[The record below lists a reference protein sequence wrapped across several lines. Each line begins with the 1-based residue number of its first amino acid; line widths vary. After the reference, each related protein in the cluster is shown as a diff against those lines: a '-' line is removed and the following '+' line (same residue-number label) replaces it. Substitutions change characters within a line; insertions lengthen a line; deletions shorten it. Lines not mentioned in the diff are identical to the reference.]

1 MSNKKQVN
9 YLSSSASS
17 NLPNESLVGSDDE
30 EEDEPEE
37 NDDYKDIDDYEYMN
51 QSNKNDDA
59 SNNAS
64 DFGENAVIFGDNNM
78 DTDERSLQLDRAYAD
93 LNMVDS
99 LMNIDIIQSLQL
111 ILQRSSDSPLDVVK
125 RLASNYT
132 GYAQMTRAL
141 IDISRLVHKAS
152 ETSSTDETLKLQYDA
167 EQDIALCVADII
179 KHKYSKTSGDSL
191 IHKLEALPAWLG
203 ALMED
208 PLFRKML
215 IELYDQN
222 RSSTLLG
229 ICLREI
235 SAKGHHRYAT
245 LVSLTPHAYR
255 SFSNVACVFDI
266 GKSQRLSAR

>member
-1 MSNKKQVN
+1 MSNKKHSN

-17 NLPNESLVGSDDE
+17 NLPNESLVGSD
-30 EEDEPEE
+30 DEPEE

-59 SNNAS
+59 NNNAS
-64 DFGENAVIFGDNNM
+64 DFGETAVIFGDNNM
-78 DTDERSLQLDRAYAD
+78 DTGESLQLDRAYAD

-125 RLASNYT
+125 RLASNYS

-141 IDISRLVHKAS
+141 IDISRRVHNGSAN
-152 ETSSTDETLKLQYDA
+152 SSTNEALKLQFDA
-167 EQDIALCVADII
+167 EQDIAQCVADII

-245 LVSLTPHAYR
+245 LV
-255 SFSNVACVFDI
+255 
-266 GKSQRLSAR
+266 